1 MNNTVAVVV
10 TYNRRELL
18 IENIKCLL
26 RQTSPV
32 DIIVIDNNS
41 TDNTYEYI
49 YQFIESKQIIYFN
62 TGTNLGG
69 AGGFN
74 FGIKQAVI
82 KGYDYIWIMD
92 DDCMPYSDALMQLF
106 KADAYYNGNYG
117 FLSSKVLWRDGSICT
132 MNLQR
137 RTLTKSINYKCNK
150 DYISVSMA
158 SFVSLFLKS
167 SIVKEVGLPIKDF
180 FIWTD
185 DWEYTRRISKK
196 YPCYV
201 VSQSIVIHKS
211 QSNIGANIASDSLDK
226 LERYRYLYRND
237 VYLYRREGI
246 VGFLYEFIRLSVHLI
261 KILFTS
267 QDGKLKRIKTMLR
280 GTREG
285 IGFKPSIEFLE

>member
-1 MNNTVAVVV
+1 
-10 TYNRRELL
+10 
-18 IENIKCLL
+18 
-26 RQTSPV
+26 
-32 DIIVIDNNS
+32 
-41 TDNTYEYI
+41 
-49 YQFIESKQIIYFN
+49 
-62 TGTNLGG
+62 
-69 AGGFN
+69 
-74 FGIKQAVI
+74 
-82 KGYDYIWIMD
+82 
-92 DDCMPYSDALMQLF
+92 MPYSDALTQLF

-280 GTREG
+280 GTKEG